1 MCEKIRTADS
11 EVAITIGLHMEDL
24 VEDRHLGPQEAGLF
38 CDFLCM
44 HGYPIYADFVES
56 PTDERLLPFLGLIT
70 SWLGGRDVLFAE
82 FGAPALRAGTL
93 LDQARLAS
101 PQNTQ
106 LDEDGAAIFTQLALD
121 ALHRFGF
128 LGAML
133 WCYGDYAQDL
143 WTDPPLDE
151 ATWERWF
158 GLWHTD
164 GSPKPAVQQVT
175 SYKNLRRT
183 PMQNDFSWINIEHK
197 EFYTR
202 PYEHLCQLYRR
213 FCESCSLESR

>member
-1 MCEKIRTADS
+1 MSTRIRSSDPKA
-11 EVAITIGLHMEDL
+11 AITIGLHMEDL
-24 VEDRHLGPQEAGLF
+24 IEDRRLGPQEAGPF

-70 SWLGGRDVLFAE
+70 CWLGGREVLFAE

-93 LDQARLAS
+93 LEQARFAS
-101 PQNTQ
+101 PQSTL
-106 LDEDGAAIFTQLALD
+106 LDEDSAATFTRRALD

-133 WCYGDYAQDL
+133 WCYGDYAETL

-158 GLWHTD
+158 GLWRAD
-164 GSPKPAVQQVT
+164 GSPKPAVTEVT
-175 SYKNLRRT
+175 SFERIGRASAQQGF
-183 PMQNDFSWINIEHK
+183 PWINIDRK

-202 PYEHLCQLYRR
+202 PYEHLCRLYLR
-213 FCESCSLESR
+213 FCEHIGGA